1 MSSAITLATIFGT
14 KVRMHLTFPILL
26 LWVAAVEALTRGAGA
41 ALIGVIFVMM
51 LFVCVI
57 AHEFGHILVARH
69 YGGRTRDILLLPIG
83 GVSRMD
89 RMPEGASEELAV
101 ALAGP
106 IVSIAIGL
114 ILILLVGFPTAK
126 SIQSPELSALI
137 PRLAAANLF
146 LAFFNLMPAF
156 PMDGGRA
163 LRAALSMKVGRV
175 RATRLA
181 AHLGH
186 AFGLLLGTFGLMSG
200 NPIILLIGV
209 FIYIGASAE
218 AANTELE
225 EQARSL
231 TVSDVMRTNV
241 SSLESGAPLTAAVD
255 LMLHAGQSVIP
266 VTDLNG
272 KYLGIVTKDGV
283 IRALDRFGKDAR
295 MADVVETGVAILSA
309 ENKLSDAIARMRG
322 NAVPAVIVV
331 HPRGELAGI
340 LTSETLADL
349 MLVHA
354 AQELS
359 TIRQEMSKPPLTVSV
374 PKSL

>member
-26 LWVAAVEALTRGAGA
+26 LWVAAAEAITRGAA
-41 ALIGVIFVMM
+41 AAVFGVIFVMM

-69 YGGRTRDILLLPIG
+69 YGGRTREILLLPIG

-89 RMPEGASEELAV
+89 RMPEGAREELAV

-106 IVSIAIGL
+106 AVSIAIGL
-114 ILILLVGFPTAK
+114 LLILLFGMPTAK
-126 SIQSPELSALI
+126 SMARPELSALI

-146 LAFFNLMPAF
+146 LAFFNLAPAF

-163 LRAALSMKVGRV
+163 LRAGLSMKIGRL

-186 AFGLLLGTFGLMSG
+186 AFGLLFGTFGLISG
-200 NPIILLIGV
+200 NPIILLIGI

-218 AANTELE
+218 AAGTELD

-241 SSLESGAPLTAAVD
+241 SSLDSSAPLTAAIG
-255 LMLHAGQSVIP
+255 LILHAGQSVIP
-266 VTDLNG
+266 VTDPRG
-272 KYLGIVTKDGV
+272 KILGIATKDGV
-283 IRALDRFGKDAR
+283 IRALDRLGKGAR
-295 MADVVETGVAILSA
+295 MADVVETGVAILGA
-309 ENKLSDAIARMRG
+309 EHKLVDAIAQMRG
-322 NAVPAVIVV
+322 YSIPAVIVV
-331 HPRGELAGI
+331 HPQGELAGI

-349 MLVHA
+349 MLVHS
-354 AQELS
+354 AQDTGVSPRE
-359 TIRQEMSKPPLTVSV
+359 RSKLPLTVSV